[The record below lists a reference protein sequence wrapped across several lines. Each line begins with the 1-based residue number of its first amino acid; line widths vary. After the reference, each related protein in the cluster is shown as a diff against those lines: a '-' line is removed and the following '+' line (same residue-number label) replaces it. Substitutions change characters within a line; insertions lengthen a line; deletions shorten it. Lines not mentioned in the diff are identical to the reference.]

1 MNDQV
6 DERTFTYDLISY
18 TTKWDSLQTSVVSV
32 IQNLR
37 DATSESITS
46 SSKRQELL
54 EAKLTSVAATQ
65 QVMVIKQSK
74 MDERIKSINVRQ
86 DITGVDLKV
95 VPDLLKKQY
104 A

>member
-6 DERTFTYDLISY
+6 DERTFTYDLIFY
-18 TTKWDSLQTSVVSV
+18 TTKWDSLQTYVVSV

-37 DATSESITS
+37 DATSKSITS

-65 QVMVIKQSK
+65 QVMVIKQSE
-74 MDERIKSINVRQ
+74 MDERIKSINARQ
-86 DITGVDLKV
+86 DIMGTDLKV
-95 VPDLLKKQY
+95 VLDLLKKQY